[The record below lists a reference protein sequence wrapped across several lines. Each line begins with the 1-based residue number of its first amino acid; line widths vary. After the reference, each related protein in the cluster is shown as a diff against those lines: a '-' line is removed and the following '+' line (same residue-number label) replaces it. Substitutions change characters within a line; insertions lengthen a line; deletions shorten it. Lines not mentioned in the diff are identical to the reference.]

1 VLPVQLS
8 YRYPRGE
15 SYVDVIQRLD
25 TIIHE
30 LERQR
35 DPVLIIAHQV
45 CVCVFVFR
53 FLEFVRKCV
62 CTRVYVRFA

>member
-1 VLPVQLS
+1 
-8 YRYPRGE
+8 
-15 SYVDVIQRLD
+15 VIQRLD